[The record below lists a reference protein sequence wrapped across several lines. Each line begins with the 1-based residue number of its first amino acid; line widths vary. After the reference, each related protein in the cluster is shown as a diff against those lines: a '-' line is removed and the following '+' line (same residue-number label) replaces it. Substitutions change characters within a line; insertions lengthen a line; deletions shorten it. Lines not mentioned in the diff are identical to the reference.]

1 MLELF
6 FQRFLEIAEKSDSTK
21 VASIA
26 IANNAPLIN
35 RNVKKN
41 AQLDNFYDVIFS
53 KEMNVKFNYFQFR

>member
-35 RNVKKN
+35 RNVKKT
-41 AQLDNFYDVIFS
+41 LSLTTFMTLFL
-53 KEMNVKFNYFQFR
+53 VKK